1 MDDQNSKRW
10 LETMRREKKA
20 KEAWQHK
27 YLTAEELA
35 SLKADQ
41 DALAKIEAEKP
52 AKPKKLSE
60 RDVMEA
66 RLSKMESEDVDPIF
80 GHGEDGSTGEKPM
93 HGYQLQRERIRQQVA
108 ASRPM
113 SHRMTRDL
121 RTEALLADMG
131 PGLWI
136 SVNPAYTHATKRF
149 FTSAQA
155 AVHVYEPNSGLGWG
169 ERVDKTHHLRSDD
182 FMKHADKCLELG
194 EKPFTSGGMKLSG
207 GGK

>member
-35 SLKADQ
+35 SLKAEQ

-80 GHGEDGSTGEKPM
+80 GHGEDG
-93 HGYQLQRERIRQQVA
+93 
-108 ASRPM
+108 
-113 SHRMTRDL
+113 
-121 RTEALLADMG
+121 
-131 PGLWI
+131 
-136 SVNPAYTHATKRF
+136 
-149 FTSAQA
+149 
-155 AVHVYEPNSGLGWG
+155 
-169 ERVDKTHHLRSDD
+169 
-182 FMKHADKCLELG
+182 
-194 EKPFTSGGMKLSG
+194 
-207 GGK
+207 